1 LIWTSG
7 RGFGLISELSP
18 LQSADRTVLLDMA
31 EKAVD
36 DMYNGCSKTMT
47 EKVKKAYFE
56 KENTG
61 IFADVWNRLQF
72 VFIQHLM
79 MFFKMFY
86 KKFNDH
92 VRNNRSIYDTSFQ
105 FHSLHFWLTSAV
117 QILNN
122 NTKCV
127 TTYRRTDLDF
137 TGELNQNMRF
147 GSFASSSYDLK
158 LFNFVKKTC
167 LKITNS
173 KGAFLKHY
181 SA

>member
-1 LIWTSG
+1 MLLEAAC
-7 RGFGLISELSP
+7 RLHEVVHPDYCGFVAEQQRHSP

-61 IFADVWNRLQF
+61 IFAD
-72 VFIQHLM
+72 
-79 MFFKMFY
+79 
-86 KKFNDH
+86 KFNDH

-167 LKITNS
+167 LKITN
-173 KGAFLKHY
+173 
-181 SA
+181 